1 MPDVLETTPIKS
13 YAQQGPSRVS
23 DGLLLLRSD
32 LQRLRGRRRT
42 GGSWSITDARSS
54 GPESAPI
61 RTPRADPGRT
71 HRRQRVHVRV
81 LIGNGARV
89 PETHPMTPR
98 TTSRAT
104 RLRELEA
111 LLAEGLRSA
120 GGLARLLGATQ
131 RTIQRNLEALAVHA
145 ATRLLVHHTRVN
157 ERHYRSAL
165 TKLSRELPQPARRYL
180 EASVADIETLSSEGS
195 RTLEMVA
202 RAWFEG
208 RLLAFDYTAPIGSGA
223 PHRNVLEV
231 YFFEISPMNLAPYV
245 MGYERSYFR
254 AQRTFRLDRM
264 DHARLLDERYTV
276 PDDFDPRVALASAW
290 GIVAGAP
297 LEVRVRVG
305 ARAVPHVL
313 SRRHRNLRVEG
324 TNEQGDA
331 TVTITCGQ
339 DKHGL
344 PADVLPWLMQWGSS
358 HRGAGPVGA
367 YKARATPSDGYDLAS
382 KRSPPR
388 P

>member
-1 MPDVLETTPIKS
+1 
-13 YAQQGPSRVS
+13 
-23 DGLLLLRSD
+23 
-32 LQRLRGRRRT
+32 
-42 GGSWSITDARSS
+42 
-54 GPESAPI
+54 
-61 RTPRADPGRT
+61 
-71 HRRQRVHVRV
+71 
-81 LIGNGARV
+81 
-89 PETHPMTPR
+89 MTPR
-98 TTSRAT
+98 TTSRAI
-104 RLRELEA
+104 RLRTLED
-111 LLAEGLRSA
+111 LLAEAPRSA
-120 GGLARLLGATQ
+120 SDLAHLLGVTQ
-131 RTIQRNLEALAVHA
+131 RTIQRDLDALAELGHTLERRGRRYHLAPTSTSLNPVEALAVHA

-276 PDDFDPRVALASAW
+276 PDDFDPRAALASAW

-324 TNEQGDA
+324 TNEQGDV

-344 PADVLPWLMQWGSS
+344 PVDVLPWLMQWGPAIEVLAPETVRK
-358 HRGAGPVGA
+358 HVARQLRAAAAA
-367 YKARATPSDGYDLAS
+367 YGDPDDDTERVT
-382 KRSPPR
+382 
-388 P
+388 